1 MKIML
6 NAETIANL
14 KNNEKFAK
22 AVGELYTDANGLE
35 YQLKRYADIYSV
47 HAAKYSSDV
56 LFFSSPGRIELCG
69 NHTDHNN
76 GKVLCASI
84 SVDTVACVTPTVDE
98 TIIVESYGYPPI
110 KVDLNSLEID
120 KSLYGKS
127 EALVKGVARYFKDN
141 GMKVGGFTA
150 TTSSDVFKGAGVSS
164 SACFE
169 VLIAEIL
176 NVLYNGSKLDAITK
190 AKASHYAESVFFG
203 KPCGLLDQSA
213 IALGGVSYIDF
224 KNTKMPKVE
233 SIDWNFDDMDI
244 VLTNTGGD
252 HANLTDHYA
261 AIRREMEEV
270 AAILGHKTLRKVSEE
285 KFYASI
291 PALSEKVSGR
301 AILRAMHFFNENK
314 RVVKAA
320 QAIRKA
326 SGKKFTECI
335 NGSGDSSYMMLQN
348 CYPAEDVKER
358 IPLGIA
364 LSKGCDGVKA
374 VRVHG
379 GGFAGTILAFVA
391 KDKTKA
397 YTDMMKKVFKDEN
410 VFVIGIR
417 NHGACLVDI

>member
-1 MKIML
+1 ML
-6 NAETIANL
+6 NAENVNNL
-14 KNNEKFAK
+14 RNNDKFVS
-22 AVGELYTDANGLE
+22 AVRELYTDVNGLD
-35 YQLKRYADIYSV
+35 YQLKRYADIYAV
-47 HAAKYSSDV
+47 HSSKYSKDV

-84 SVDTVACVTPTVDE
+84 SVDTVACVTPTEDNK
-98 TIIVESYGYPPI
+98 IIVESYGYPPI
-110 KVDLNSLEID
+110 TVSLDSLNVD
-120 KSLYGKS
+120 KALYGKS
-127 EALVKGVARYFKDN
+127 DALVKGVARYFKDN
-141 GMKVGGFTA
+141 GLKVGGFVA

-169 VLIAEIL
+169 VLVAEIL
-176 NVLYNGSKLDAITK
+176 NVLYNDSKIDAVTK

-224 KNTKMPKVE
+224 KNTKMPKIE

-252 HANLTDHYA
+252 HANLTHHYA
-261 AIRREMEEV
+261 AIRSEMEEV
-270 AAILGHKTLRKVSEE
+270 AKNLGQKTLRKVREE
-285 KFYASI
+285 KFYEAI
-291 PALSEKVSGR
+291 PELSKKVSGR
-301 AILRAMHFFNENK
+301 AILRAIHFFNENK

-326 SGKKFTECI
+326 NGKKFTECI
-335 NGSGDSSYMMLQN
+335 NGSGESSYMLLQN
-348 CYPAEDVKER
+348 CYPAEDVTER

-364 LSKGCDGVKA
+364 LSKECDGVKA

-379 GGFAGTILAFVA
+379 GGFAGTTLAFVE
-391 KDKTKA
+391 KDKCKN
-397 YTDMMKKVFKDEN
+397 YTDMMKRVFGDEN
-410 VFVIGIR
+410 VYVIGIR
-417 NHGACLVDI
+417 NRGACLVDIE